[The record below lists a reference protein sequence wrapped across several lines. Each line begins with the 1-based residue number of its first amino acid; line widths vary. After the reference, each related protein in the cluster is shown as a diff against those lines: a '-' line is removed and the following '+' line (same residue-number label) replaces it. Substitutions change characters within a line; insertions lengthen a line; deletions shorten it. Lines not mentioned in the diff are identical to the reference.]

1 MKKMFSFTVLVLM
14 LLALVPMVASAQDG
28 VECAEQVSVQK
39 DDWLSKY
46 ADKYFGNVLYWP
58 TIMAWNNQ
66 AAQAEPDKYDL
77 IENPDLIVVGWSICI
92 PSAEDAEAFLDEGV
106 LLVSAFNAADG
117 GLPEGLTIDKS
128 GNTYVTVGYPFWF
141 EVEESFGEVWK
152 IGPDGEITVLDARPG
167 GPSGAGLAMSPAGV
181 LYYAWP
187 NPGDPATNGVYRL
200 ADDGQPE
207 RLPGSENIML
217 ANGLAFDEEGDLFV
231 SDSALGTVWRI
242 PNDGGE
248 AENWL
253 QHEWLAGCADIP
265 GANGVALWQD
275 SLYVANTGLGLL
287 ARVPILEEGTAGE
300 PEIVAGDS
308 DCDPE
313 NDALFSMDGI
323 ALDEQGN
330 VFALLVMQHK
340 LVRIDP
346 TDGSHTVLLT
356 DEDGLY
362 NPASIAFG
370 TGTGDRE
377 YVFMSNF
384 ALLPPEP
391 ANSLGPGVLKY
402 EVGVPGLPLP

>member
-1 MKKMFSFTVLVLM
+1 MKKMFSLTALVLL

-28 VECAEQVSVQK
+28 VECAEEVTVQK

-46 ADKYFGNVLYWP
+46 ADKYFGNVLSWP
-58 TIMAWNNQ
+58 AIMAWNNK
-66 AAQAEPDKYDL
+66 AAAAEPDKYDS
-77 IENPDLIVVGWSICI
+77 IDNPDLIVVGWSICI
-92 PSAEDAEAFLDEGV
+92 PSAEDAEASLEKGV
-106 LLVSAFNAADG
+106 HVVSAFNAADG

-128 GNTYVTVGYPFWF
+128 GNIYVTVGYPFWF
-141 EVEESFGEVWK
+141 EVPESFGEVWK
-152 IGPDGEITVLDARPG
+152 ISPDGETTVLHAFPG
-167 GPSGAGLAMSPAGV
+167 GPGGAGLAVSPSGA
-181 LYYAWP
+181 LYFAFP
-187 NPGDPATNGVYRL
+187 NPADPGTNGVYRL
-200 ADDGQPE
+200 AGDGEPE

-217 ANGLAFDEEGDLFV
+217 ANGLAFTDQGDLYV
-231 SDSALGTVWRI
+231 SDSALGAVWRI
-242 PNDGGE
+242 PGSGAA

-275 SLYVANTGLGLL
+275 NLYVANTGLGLL
-287 ARVPILEEGTAGE
+287 ARVPILEDGTAGE

-313 NDALFSMDGI
+313 NDELFSMDGI

-346 TDGSHTVLLT
+346 SDGSHTVLLT

-370 TGTGDRE
+370 TAGSDRQ
-377 YVFMSNF
+377 YVFLSNF

-402 EVGVPGLPLP
+402 NVGSPGLALP